1 VAAFVIFSDVTL
13 RELARVRPG
22 SIEAMQRVYGVG
34 DRKLAD
40 LGERF
45 LSAIRSYC
53 RERGVTTDAADP
65 AAVSAP
71 APRQRSTAVGLSLTK
86 RRAFE
91 LFDEG
96 RSIDQVGAETGRARS
111 TISGYLADYIV
122 ERKPG
127 SVDAW
132 VTPDVYRR
140 VAKVAAEVGGE
151 LMRPVYE
158 ALNGEVSYD
167 DIRIVMRH
175 LALEKPGSG
184 SGRS

>member
-1 VAAFVIFSDVTL
+1 VAT
-13 RELARVRPG
+13 
-22 SIEAMQRVYGVG
+22 
-34 DRKLAD
+34 
-40 LGERF
+40 
-45 LSAIRSYC
+45 
-53 RERGVTTDAADP
+53 
-65 AAVSAP
+65 
-71 APRQRSTAVGLSLTK
+71 
-86 RRAFE
+86 
-91 LFDEG
+91 
-96 RSIDQVGAETGRARS
+96 TGRARS

-140 VAKVAAEVGGE
+140 VAKVAAEVGSD